1 MVSAAHSALQT
12 REITKS
18 FAGFTALDRLSI
30 DIREGSVHA
39 VIGPNGAG
47 KTTLMNVLSGFARP
61 NAGRVSFEGRDITH
75 VDAASIARLG
85 IVRSFQI
92 SSVFS
97 QLNAL
102 ENVKIALQARTNLSS
117 RLLAPAS
124 ATAMFNDPAM
134 AALEI
139 VGLATD
145 SATVAAELPYGKKRA
160 LELAIAIAQK
170 PKVLLLDEPT
180 AGMTVEDVERM
191 VEFIGR
197 LAVGR
202 TIVLVEHNLRVVE
215 HLCERVTV
223 LQRGSVLAEGTYEEV
238 RKDTRVVDAYLGG
251 AKV

>member
-18 FAGFTALDRLSI
+18 FAGFAALDRLSI